1 MVPGSKTSRAQPWRR
16 GMAAWCSW
24 KARWEQAE
32 DAEATGPA
40 GREEMQRARAEA
52 GNKHST
58 ERSWWS
64 SPTRGGL
71 TTAVVVPRGWKCSLC
86 LSIED

>member
-16 GMAAWCSW
+16 GTAAWYS
-24 KARWEQAE
+24 WEQAE
-32 DAEATGPA
+32 DAAATGPA

-52 GNKHST
+52 GNNHST

-64 SPTRGGL
+64 SPARGGL
-71 TTAVVVPRGWKCSLC
+71 TTAVAVPRGWKCSLC